1 VVRTEDPLERESTA
15 GVVGVSLGI
24 LLLLAAV
31 ASLAAA
37 ALLGGASD
45 AQVLAGE
52 LFVKPL
58 PLGLEP
64 VKAVR
69 LPSGDEF
76 LVLETG
82 DGAQEVIHRVIL
94 SRYQGPG
101 DVKEIFQPDESEDFG
116 EGVHE
121 ETGSLRDWERDPSYD
136 WHTEVERG
144 ELEWGGWHAVFVR
157 KRAFL
162 AGGAW
167 SDAMFVN
174 LSTPGRYLVL
184 IAIWPEGTEPSQ
196 GALRDLVACVSLP
209 QPEDAPG
216 SESSDR

>member
-1 VVRTEDPLERESTA
+1 MRTEEPVERESTA

-24 LLLLAAV
+24 LLLMAAV

-37 ALLGGASD
+37 ALLGGGREAEEL
-45 AQVLAGE
+45 AQE

-64 VKAVR
+64 VRAAR

-82 DGAQEVIHRVIL
+82 DGAQEVIHQVIL
-94 SRYQGPG
+94 SRYRGPG
-101 DVKEIFQPDESEDFG
+101 DVQEIFQPDVSDGFG

-144 ELEWGGWHAVFVR
+144 ELKWGGWHAVFVR

-167 SDAMFVN
+167 RDAMFVN
-174 LSTPGRYLVL
+174 LSTPGSYLVL
-184 IAIWPEGTEPSQ
+184 IAIWPEGVEPSR
-196 GALRDLVACVSLP
+196 GVLRDLVACVALP
-209 QPEDAPG
+209 QAEDASGPA
-216 SESSDR
+216 SSDR